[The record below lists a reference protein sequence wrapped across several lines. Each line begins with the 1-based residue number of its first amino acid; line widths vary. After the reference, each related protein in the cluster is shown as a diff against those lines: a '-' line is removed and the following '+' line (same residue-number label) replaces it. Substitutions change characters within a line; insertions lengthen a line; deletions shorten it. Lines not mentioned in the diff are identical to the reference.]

1 MKKFFVSCGRF
12 LKRNVYYV
20 ILVASV
26 LAIGA
31 LVAVSVSMSQ
41 AGPVLELPESSQPD
55 DSSQNQTPEDPDDD
69 DPDQPTDTD
78 PIVFILPLESYTMGT
93 DYSGSEFVYSATL
106 KEFTQHTGVDFKADE
121 GTPVLAVYEGVVE
134 SVTQS
139 LLDGTT
145 VVIKH
150 NDELFTVYQSLD
162 SEVQVEKG
170 DRVKAGDIIGKV
182 ATCYN
187 ELLEG
192 PHLHFEVLFQ
202 SAAVDPMEYFDLEE
216 K

>member
-1 MKKFFVSCGRF
+1 MKKFFLSCGRF

-20 ILVASV
+20 VLVASV

-31 LVAVSVSMSQ
+31 LVAVSISMSQ
-41 AGPVLELPESSQPD
+41 AGPVLEVPDSSLETPD
-55 DSSQNQTPEDPDDD
+55 DSSQDPGTDPEDPDE
-69 DPDQPTDTD
+69 PTDTD
-78 PIVFILPLESYTMGT
+78 PIVFTLPLETYTLGT

-106 KEFTQHTGVDFKADE
+106 KEFTQHTGVDFKAEE
-121 GTPVLAVYEGVVE
+121 GASVLAAYEGVVE
-134 SVTQS
+134 SVTYS
-139 LLDGTT
+139 LLDGAT

-150 NDELFTVYQSLD
+150 NDELFTVYSSLAE
-162 SEVQVEKG
+162 EVHVEAG
-170 DRVKAGDIIGKV
+170 DRVKAGDVIGTV

-192 PHLHFEVLFQ
+192 PHLHFEVLYQ
-202 SAAVDPMEYFDLEE
+202 NAAVDPMEYFVLSE